1 MTEQLATLLQ
11 GLDQTEILKG
21 SGAAFQE
28 STKPLLR
35 PHLLAKLEDEK
46 QRLDGLLNAPPY
58 IANQIQGR
66 AELARRLSNLN
77 NQIETQRPHPYE
89 AHEIDGARVREQ
101 ELLAD
106 ILDGMP
112 TAAEMRRTPGGPG
125 GNTVGK
131 HRAWDNR
138 KKAQVLEWKNIRLR
152 RHAGGDLDHTD
163 GIDVANIEAYRP
175 IGGSG
180 EANMDDA
187 MIPGKLQFGP
197 KPGAAPT
204 AVMAEA
210 ESALLATINPELH
223 GMMALLSNENRTT
236 VLALV
241 RGLIADAVDGPGGND
256 DESEPVPGVS
266 GGEDGVSQDVPTASQ
281 KARAAR
287 KTKGKGWTTERR
299 RAASVRMKA
308 MMAEKRMAKETAAV
322 KASD

>member
-1 MTEQLATLLQ
+1 MTEQLTEEI
-11 GLDQTEILKG
+11 QTETGKG
-21 SGAAFQE
+21 SGASFQE

-35 PHLLAKLEDEK
+35 PHLLAKLEDER

-66 AELARRLSNLN
+66 AELSRRLRTLQ

-89 AHEIDGARVREQ
+89 AHEIDDARAREK

-112 TAAEMRRTPGGPG
+112 TSAEMRRTPGGPG

-131 HRAWDNR
+131 HRAWESR
-138 KKAQVLEWKNIRLR
+138 KKVKVLEWKNIRLR

-180 EANMDDA
+180 EANLDDA

-197 KPGAAPT
+197 KPGAGPT
-204 AVMAEA
+204 AVMGQA
-210 ESALLATINPELH
+210 ESALLETINPELH
-223 GMMALLSNENRTT
+223 GMMALLSNENRAT

-241 RGLIADAVDGPGGND
+241 RNLMAEAVDQAGGDNGTQ
-256 DESEPVPGVS
+256 EPVPGVS
-266 GGEDGVSQDVPTASQ
+266 GGEYDVSQDVPTASQ
-281 KARAAR
+281 KARAVKSA
-287 KTKGKGWTTERR
+287 KGGGWTPERR
-299 RAASVRMKA
+299 KAASDRMKA
-308 MMAEKRMAKETAAV
+308 INAAKRAAKAA
-322 KASD
+322 S